1 MFDIADKLSRSFPT
15 EHLNRGWSNELTRL
29 RSKNSPKEI
38 KMMKSTS
45 AIALASA
52 LLFST
57 AAFAQSV
64 NNGTAPNTAT
74 TPDGVTP
81 TPDATNTRPKSD
93 SMKSG
98 THHKKHKKSHSSSR
112 SSQSGSDMGTN
123 SKPQG
128 STMQTTPDGVTPTP
142 DATVPAK

>member
-1 MFDIADKLSRSFPT
+1 MK
-15 EHLNRGWSNELTRL
+15 
-29 RSKNSPKEI
+29 
-38 KMMKSTS
+38 KSTS
-45 AIALASA
+45 AIAMASV

-64 NNGTAPNTAT
+64 NSGTAPNTAT

-81 TPDATNTRPKSD
+81 TPDATNARPKSD

-98 THHKKHKKSHSSSR
+98 THQKKHKKSHSSR
-112 SSQSGSDMGTN
+112 SSQSGDSGMSN